1 MVAYRGGNPK
11 IFARNSSFVASR
23 RIRGK
28 NLEPFFLA
36 VKKNPRGQYISK
48 RECWYL
54 TDWNPSKSLQRRI
67 LKRLC
72 FCIVFHLN
80 FVASFKKDFFFLK
93 VWRKWLSLSIFSLLI
108 LQMVSAMQNIF
119 TYLQKLAAGLE
130 QVVVDQAKNN
140 GPFLTEFDRAQY
152 ELKTVSYLFSCK
164 WFTCWNVE

>member
-1 MVAYRGGNPK
+1 MVAYWGRNPK
-11 IFARNSSFVASR
+11 IFARNCSFVASR

-28 NLEPFFLA
+28 NLEPIFLA
-36 VKKNPRGQYISK
+36 VKKILVVSK

-80 FVASFKKDFFFLK
+80 FVASFKKDFFFSQ
-93 VWRKWLSLSIFSLLI
+93 SLTKMIIIINPLI

-152 ELKTVSYLFSCK
+152 ELKTVSYFFFLIFFFQK